1 MKRKKTPSLTLVSSL
16 STAASHS
23 LLHRLI
29 SASRAL
35 PSCLL
40 TTGFINKY
48 GFLFFFAIV
57 LLGTCLKFLPFLI
70 SFMYPDSQIW

>member
-16 STAASHS
+16 STAATHS

-40 TTGFINKY
+40 TTDSINNFQ
-48 GFLFFFAIV
+48 G
-57 LLGTCLKFLPFLI
+57 I
-70 SFMYPDSQIW
+70 SGMTIFQCSF